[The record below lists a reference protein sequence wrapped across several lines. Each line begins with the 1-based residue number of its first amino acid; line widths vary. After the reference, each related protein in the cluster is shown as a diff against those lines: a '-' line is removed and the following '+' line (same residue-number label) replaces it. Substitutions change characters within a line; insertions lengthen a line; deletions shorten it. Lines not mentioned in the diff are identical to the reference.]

1 MSYGK
6 YATRR
11 RRRVRRRILGVLVVA
26 VFVGAL
32 WLTYTDKSRQP
43 DETPVLSAEESVGKP
58 EQPGNSLM
66 PPDEALVAQEVA
78 ADPSPQAVD
87 AALDTSPPVAAQGPD
102 AIPELP
108 SVAAL
113 PQPAPASANS
123 TAPPEP
129 ARTTVLA
136 PAAVN
141 EGSGYRLQLAAVHSE
156 AAAQQAWT
164 RIKGEQK
171 DLLGAIGG
179 AWPRADLGERGIF
192 YRVQAGP
199 IDDAVKARRMCDELK
214 RRRVACII
222 VR

>member
-1 MSYGK
+1 MSYGN
-6 YATRR
+6 YASRR
-11 RRRVRRRILGVLVVA
+11 RRRVRRLILRVLLVA

-32 WLTYTDKSRQP
+32 WLTYTDKSPQP
-43 DETPVLSAEESVGKP
+43 DEMPVLSADESIGKP
-58 EQPGNSLM
+58 EQPGNTLM
-66 PPDEALVAQEVA
+66 APDEALLAQQVP
-78 ADPSPQAVD
+78 ADPSPHAVNT
-87 AALDTSPPVAAQGPD
+87 ALDTSPPVAVQGPE

-108 SVAAL
+108 SVAAR
-113 PQPAPASANS
+113 PQSAPASANS

-129 ARTTVLA
+129 ARTTAPA

-164 RIKGEQK
+164 RIKAEQK